1 MPRDAYHAPIGD
13 PCSKIIKDGRI
24 CGRPPSAHE
33 VSHMFQGSERYCDG
47 CGLLQSQHKGKGST
61 YRDFTEK
68 ERVTY
73 YGIDG
78 EGIGRKNHRYIMIAA
93 KSEDGDEEYFL
104 ESDPEND
111 KSYITTVQYLDFILE
126 LAGRRNKV
134 FSYAFNY
141 DLTKGLTD
149 LDNKSLYELFR
160 PDCEARKR
168 VPKWAHLG
176 PKPVEW
182 NGYKLNLQ
190 GTKFSVSK
198 DGQRAVVWDLFKF
211 FQSKFVGALRK
222 WQVGSPELLER
233 MSAKKDQR
241 GSFDVLYATK
251 KGRQEIKEYCL
262 EECQCMAQ
270 LAHKLVQAHD
280 DSGLTLK
287 TYYGAGSSST
297 AMLTNMGIKEQ
308 IVPIPRAMM
317 FAIAAAFVGGR
328 FEHSVIGSIE
338 GVLHNK
344 DISSAY
350 PYHTT
355 FLPCLTH
362 GYWRHTRKRE
372 HIDNVSAALIRYTL
386 GNPNI
391 EDMQGNWG
399 PFPFRTSNGT
409 VTFPIR
415 SGGGWLW
422 KSEYIA
428 GERIFSHVQFREA
441 WVYETACKCKPFNQI
456 PEFYLMR
463 LKLGKEGAGEAI
475 KLAVNGCYGKL
486 AQSIGNAVFNQWIW
500 AGMITAGCRA
510 QGLELMGMHKDRR
523 NLLMIATDG
532 LLSREFIQSPKPM
545 ETGTGGLFPC
555 GCKGECLHL
564 NKMVSKPLGGW
575 ENKVLKDGIFLA
587 RPGIYFPLNPGEDDI
602 KDIKGRGLGKGI
614 ILENWQRIVDHWN
627 KHGAAKHKVMVEGK
641 MVEKDGI
648 EITSVPRF
656 CGAKTSIS
664 RSRKGYKRASHKDGI
679 HPAYGQWVK
688 RKIEMSFDPLPKR
701 SGIARDGVS
710 LIMMEYPKE
719 LESAPYKKAV
729 KSPEG
734 VELEAAQQMMLE
746 QPDPDLRHW

>member
-1 MPRDAYHAPIGD
+1 MTRSAYHAPIGD
-13 PCSKIIKDGRI
+13 PCSKIVKDGI
-24 CGRPPSAHE
+24 VCGKPPSAHE
-33 VSHMFQGSERYCDG
+33 VSHIFQGSERHCDG
-47 CGLLQSQHKGKGST
+47 CGLARYQHRGKGSLLI
-61 YRDFTEK
+61 TEK
-68 ERVTY
+68 ERTKY

-78 EGIGRKNHRYIMIAA
+78 EGIGRKNHRYIMLAA
-93 KSEDGDEEYFL
+93 KSEDGNDEYFI
-104 ESDPEND
+104 EADPTSD
-111 KSYITTVQYLDFILE
+111 KAYITTVQFLDFILE
-126 LAGRRNKV
+126 LSGKRNKV

-149 LDNKSLYELFR
+149 LDNKTLYELFR
-160 PDCEARKR
+160 PDCEARQR
-168 VPKWAHLG
+168 SAKWAHLG
-176 PKPVEW
+176 PHPVEW
-182 NGYKLNLQ
+182 NGYQLNLQ
-190 GTKFSVSK
+190 GTKFTVSK

-211 FQSKFVGALRK
+211 FQSKFVGALKK
-222 WQVGSPELLER
+222 WQVGSPELLAR
-233 MSAKKDQR
+233 MGAKKDQR
-241 GSFDVLYATK
+241 GSFDVLYKTA
-251 KGRQEIKEYCL
+251 KGRREIKEYCL

-270 LAHKLVQAHD
+270 LAHKLVTAHD

-297 AMLTNMGIKEQ
+297 AMLTRMGIKEQ
-308 IVPIPRAMM
+308 IVPIPPPMRE
-317 FAIAAAFVGGR
+317 AIACAFVGGR

-338 GVLHNK
+338 GELYNK

-362 GYWRHTRKRE
+362 GQWRYTKKRHDIE
-372 HIDNVSAALIRYTL
+372 NAKTALIRYSL
-386 GNPNI
+386 GVPNN
-391 EDMQGNWG
+391 EDIHGNWG
-399 PFPFRTSNGT
+399 PFPFRTNNGT

-422 KSEYIA
+422 KSEYEA
-428 GERIFSHVQFREA
+428 GERIFSHVQFRDA
-441 WVYETACKCKPFNQI
+441 WVYETVCRCKPFNQI

-532 LLSREFIQSPKPM
+532 LLSREKLKSPIPR

-555 GCKGECLHL
+555 GCKGDCAHK
-564 NKMVSKPLGGW
+564 NKLVSKPLGGW
-575 ENKVLKDGIFLA
+575 EDKVLKDGIFLA

-614 ILENWQRIVDHWN
+614 ILANWEMIVDHWN
-627 KHGAAKHKVMVEGK
+627 TYGAAKHKTLVDGK
-641 MVEKDGI
+641 MVMREGI

-664 RSRKGYKRASHKDGI
+664 RSRKGYKRANHKDGI
-679 HPAYGQWVK
+679 KPAYGQWVQ
-688 RKIEMSFDPLPKR
+688 RKIEMSFNPLPKR

-710 LIMMEYPKE
+710 LIMQEYPKE
-719 LESAPYKKAV
+719 LHSMPYKKAM
-729 KSPEG
+729 KSPEAR
-734 VELEAAQQMMLE
+734 ELIALQQMTLE
-746 QPDPDLRHW
+746 QPDPDFRHW